1 MNMSVKELK
10 QGIYSYVDNLSYN
23 KIVALYDFLSAME
36 DEYWQPVIET
46 DLTEEEHQIIEQ
58 GRLDYAAHPEDY
70 CSFDE
75 YLQNR
80 SQKTEVR
87 SQRSEQ

>member
-1 MNMSVKELK
+1 
-10 QGIYSYVDNLSYN
+10 
-23 KIVALYDFLSAME
+23 ME

-58 GRLDYAAHPEDY
+58 SRLEYAEHPENF

-75 YLQNR
+75 YL
-80 SQKTEVR
+80 T
-87 SQRSEQ
+87 QRSEDRAT